1 MIPGDLYKGFV
12 NLFPTEAPV
21 DECAENA
28 ADYTSALSFYLLMIT
43 PVLVIMESEEKTI
56 NLSYVIG
63 ITRQDALILTSEY
76 CILIFELT
84 EFPVKYFE
92 FSWGNV
98 MQLQDLISRSS

>member
-43 PVLVIMESEEKTI
+43 PVLVIMESEEK
-56 NLSYVIG
+56 LS
-63 ITRQDALILTSEY
+63 
-76 CILIFELT
+76 IFH
-84 EFPVKYFE
+84 
-92 FSWGNV
+92 
-98 MQLQDLISRSS
+98 M